1 MSSVCPV
8 SLSLADPAVQ
18 QCPYP
23 LYATLHRDAPVYHDA
38 TMNLYLI
45 TRYEDVVAASLDW
58 ETFSSEIDM
67 RRDVAV
73 ADVSPSDELYRREG
87 WVVAD
92 VLSQVDPPRHTIFRR
107 IVERL
112 FTGPAVKRLH
122 AYLDAHV
129 RELIEG
135 FATRGEA
142 DFLAEFA
149 LPLPIDVIADQLGL
163 PRTAAANIKRWTDAY
178 IESFDPTISA
188 EHKLECARRIIEF
201 QKYFIGKRAEKIAEP
216 GADLLSMLAVA
227 ERPDGARL
235 TDEEY
240 LALCAQLM
248 VAGNETTRN
257 HLMAAMLLLID
268 DAALQQRL
276 RANPALIPRFIDES
290 LRLESP
296 AQGLYRRCTREVTL
310 GGTTIP
316 AGAIVLLMFAAG
328 NRDERQFPHSATLDL
343 DRPNAQ
349 RHLAFGHGIHSCI
362 GRTLATAE
370 LTIAVTRL
378 LERLDD
384 IRLRRGI
391 ERPRYKPHFNMRAL
405 ESLPIEFTVRTT
417 PGHP

>member
-8 SLSLADPAVQ
+8 TLSLAEPSVQ

-23 LYATLHRDAPVYHDA
+23 MYATLHRDAPVYHDA
-38 TMNLYLI
+38 NMNLYLI
-45 TRYEDVVAASLDW
+45 TRYADVVAASLDC
-58 ETFSSEIDM
+58 ETFSSQIDM

-73 ADVSPSDELYRREG
+73 ADVSPSDDLYRREG

-122 AYLDAHV
+122 TYLDAHV
-129 RELIEG
+129 CELIDG
-135 FATRGEA
+135 FAARGEA
-142 DFLAEFA
+142 DFLTEFA

-163 PRTAAANIKRWTDAY
+163 PRSAAADIKRWTDAY

-201 QKYFIGKRAEKIAEP
+201 QKYFIAKRAEKIAAP
-216 GADLLSMLAVA
+216 AADLLSMLAVA
-227 ERPDGARL
+227 DRPDGGRL
-235 TDEEY
+235 SDEEY

-257 HLMAAMLLLID
+257 HLMAAMLMLID
-268 DAALQQRL
+268 DPPLQQRL
-276 RANPALIPRFIDES
+276 RADPAMIPRFIDES

-310 GGTTIP
+310 SGTTIP
-316 AGAIVLLMFAAG
+316 EGAIVLLMFAAG
-328 NRDERQFPHSATLDL
+328 NRDERQFQNSSTLDL
-343 DRPNAQ
+343 NRPNAA

-370 LTIAVTRL
+370 LTIAFTRL

-384 IRLRRGI
+384 IRLRQDTD
-391 ERPRYKPHFNMRAL
+391 RPRYKPHFNMRAL
-405 ESLPIEFTVRTT
+405 ESLPIEFVARSTT
-417 PGHP
+417 GHP

>member
-1 MSSVCPV
+1 MSSACPV
-8 SLSLADPAVQ
+8 TLSLADPAVQ

-23 LYATLHRDAPVYHDA
+23 MYATLHREAPVYHDA

-45 TRYEDVVAASLDW
+45 TRYEDVVAASLDL
-58 ETFSSEIDM
+58 EAFSSEIDM

-122 AYLDAHV
+122 SYLDAHV
-129 RELIEG
+129 CELIDG
-135 FATRGEA
+135 FAARGEA
-142 DFLAEFA
+142 DFLSEFA
-149 LPLPIDVIADQLGL
+149 LLLPIDVFADQLGL
-163 PRTAAANIKRWTDAY
+163 PRTAAADIKRWTDAY

-188 EHKLECARRIIEF
+188 EHKLECTRRIIEF
-201 QKYFIGKRAEKIAEP
+201 QKYFMGKRAEKMAEP
-216 GADLLSMLAVA
+216 AADLLSMLAVA

-235 TDEEY
+235 SDEEY

-257 HLMAAMLLLID
+257 QLMASMLMLIED
-268 DAALQQRL
+268 PALQHRL
-276 RANPALIPRFIDES
+276 RTNPGLIPRFIDES

-296 AQGLYRRCTREVTL
+296 AQGLYRRCTRDVTI

-328 NRDERQFPHSATLDL
+328 NSARLDL
-343 DRPNAQ
+343 ERPNAQ

-378 LERLDD
+378 LERLDN
-384 IRLRRGI
+384 IRLRPGAG
-391 ERPRYKPHFNMRAL
+391 PMRYKPHFNMRAL
-405 ESLPIEFTVRTT
+405 ESLDIVFDTRSLAPN
-417 PGHP
+417 P

>member
-1 MSSVCPV
+1 MSSACPV
-8 SLSLADPAVQ
+8 TLSLADPAVQ

-23 LYATLHRDAPVYHDA
+23 MYATLHRDAPVYRDA

-58 ETFSSEIDM
+58 EAFSSEIDM

-92 VLSQVDPPRHTIFRR
+92 VLSQIDPPRHTIFRR
-107 IVERL
+107 IVDRL

-122 AYLDAHV
+122 NYLDAHV
-129 RELIEG
+129 CELIDR
-135 FATRGEA
+135 FAARGEA

-149 LPLPIDVIADQLGL
+149 LLLPIGVIADQLGL
-163 PRTAAANIKRWTDAY
+163 PRTAAADIKRWTDAY

-188 EHKLECARRIIEF
+188 EHKLECTRRIIEF
-201 QKYFIGKRAEKIAEP
+201 QKYFMGKRAEKMAEP
-216 GADLLSMLAVA
+216 AADLLSMLAVA

-235 TDEEY
+235 SDEEY

-257 HLMAAMLLLID
+257 QLMASMLMLIED
-268 DAALQQRL
+268 PALQHRL
-276 RANPALIPRFIDES
+276 RTNPGLIPRFIDES

-296 AQGLYRRCTREVTL
+296 AQGLYRRCTRDVTI

-328 NRDERQFPHSATLDL
+328 NRDEQQFPNSAQLDL
-343 DRPNAQ
+343 ERPNAQ

-378 LERLDD
+378 LERLDN
-384 IRLRRGI
+384 IRLRPGAG
-391 ERPRYKPHFNMRAL
+391 PMRYKPHFNMRAL
-405 ESLPIEFTVRTT
+405 ESLDIVFDTRSLAPN
-417 PGHP
+417 P

>member
-1 MSSVCPV
+1 
-8 SLSLADPAVQ
+8 
-18 QCPYP
+18 
-23 LYATLHRDAPVYHDA
+23 
-38 TMNLYLI
+38 
-45 TRYEDVVAASLDW
+45 
-58 ETFSSEIDM
+58 
-67 RRDVAV
+67 VAV

-92 VLSQVDPPRHTIFRR
+92 VLSQIDPPRHTIFRR

-122 AYLDAHV
+122 NYLDAHV
-129 RELIEG
+129 CELIDR
-135 FATRGEA
+135 FAARGEA

-149 LPLPIDVIADQLGL
+149 LLLPIGVIADQLGL
-163 PRTAAANIKRWTDAY
+163 PRTAAADIKRWTDAY
-178 IESFDPTISA
+178 IESFNPTISA
-188 EHKLECARRIIEF
+188 EHKLECTRRIIEF
-201 QKYFIGKRAEKIAEP
+201 QKYFMGKRAEKMAEP
-216 GADLLSMLAVA
+216 AADLLSMLAVA

-235 TDEEY
+235 SDEEY

-257 HLMAAMLLLID
+257 QLMASMLMLIED
-268 DAALQQRL
+268 PALQHRL
-276 RANPALIPRFIDES
+276 RTNPGLIPRFIDES

-296 AQGLYRRCTREVTL
+296 AQGLYRRCTRDVTI

-328 NRDERQFPHSATLDL
+328 NRDEQQFPNSAQLDL
-343 DRPNAQ
+343 ERPNAQ

-378 LERLDD
+378 LERLDN
-384 IRLRRGI
+384 IRLRPGAG
-391 ERPRYKPHFNMRAL
+391 PMRYKPHFNMRAL
-405 ESLPIEFTVRTT
+405 ESLDIVFDTRSLAPN
-417 PGHP
+417 P